1 MAPGHELE
9 QCARAWCAKQKSAR
23 RGRAGRLRIGLV
35 TTPKEV
41 LVRAAARNNAEW
53 CATMC
58 RSQGVTGEF
67 GAQAWVAPARTP
79 LYYPDAVTLVP
90 CADRAELVARIDTA
104 AAGASVKDSFA
115 DLDLIEAGFR
125 VLFEAQWIYRPASAS
140 TTSSDP
146 AWTVVDTPD
155 TLRAWALAWDNG
167 DGNADLFRPALL
179 DDPATF
185 VLAGQSADGRLVAGA
200 VASRSDQVVGISN
213 VFALDGGTDAAW
225 PVVLDAANEL
235 FPTLP
240 VVGYQQG
247 DGLAA
252 AVRHGFEPVGPLR
265 VWLHGL

>member
-1 MAPGHELE
+1 MTMPRQL
-9 QCARAWCAKQKSAR
+9 
-23 RGRAGRLRIGLV
+23 
-35 TTPKEV
+35 

-53 CATMC
+53 CAAMC
-58 RSQGVTGEF
+58 RSHGLAGEF
-67 GAQAWVAPARTP
+67 GALAWAAPARTP

-90 CADRAELVARIDTA
+90 GADPAALVARIDMT

-115 DLDLIEAGFR
+115 DLDLAEAGFQ
-125 VLFEAQWIYRPASAS
+125 VLFEAQWIHRPASAPA
-140 TTSSDP
+140 TSSDL
-146 AWTVVDTPD
+146 AWTLVDTPD
-155 TLRAWALAWDNG
+155 TMRAWALAWDNG

-213 VFALDGGTDAAW
+213 VFALDGGPDAAW
-225 PVVLDAANEL
+225 PVVLAAANGL

-240 VVGYQQG
+240 VVGYEQG

-252 AVRHGFEPVGPLR
+252 AVRHGFEPLAPLQ